1 MANFNTPQTPTA
13 QLETRVEQV
22 AQAEKLALNSLAQ
35 AERFGILAVAAGEGD
50 VSTQERLGGNPLMTA
65 EVWFRR
71 EFRCLRPHSVFSAKT
86 LKKLKVKYKRQL

>member
-35 AERFGILAVAAGEGD
+35 AERFGILAVAAGAGD

-65 EVWFRR
+65 EDYRAQQATAEGAANYHRSQVGN
-71 EFRCLRPHSVFSAKT
+71 AAA
-86 LKKLKVKYKRQL
+86 